1 MSDIVVTGAGSGI
14 GAAVTRR
21 LLAAGHRVVAIVRSP
36 ARAEAIAASSVV
48 PLVVDLAGD
57 EVASRLRAALAE
69 AGLAA
74 APLRGLVHCAGAP
87 SLAPLETASRED
99 LRASLQLHA
108 LALVELAQVLL
119 PALRRGHGRIVA
131 IGSVGGRVAT
141 PLMGAYG
148 ASKFALVALTTALR
162 HELHGQGIAVS
173 LVEPGVV
180 DTPMLPAGAALFD
193 RARAALPTEAT
204 QYTAAIDRAAVTYR
218 RAIARPTPADRV
230 ARAVEHALFARRP
243 RPRYLVGAD
252 AHIAAALQWLLPVR
266 AFEWLVRR
274 L

>member
-1 MSDIVVTGAGSGI
+1 VAP
-14 GAAVTRR
+14 
-21 LLAAGHRVVAIVRSP
+21 RV
-36 ARAEAIAASSVV
+36 
-48 PLVVDLAGD
+48 
-57 EVASRLRAALAE
+57 RAALA
-69 AGLAA
+69 AARLDA

-87 SLAPLETASRED
+87 SLAPLETVARES
-99 LRASLQLHA
+99 LRAALQLHA
-108 LALVELAQVLL
+108 FALVDLAQALL
-119 PALRRGHGRIVA
+119 PALRTGGGRIVA

-141 PLMGAYG
+141 PLLGAYG

-193 RARAALPTEAT
+193 SARTALPAEAT
-204 QYTAAIDRAAVTYR
+204 RYLPAIDRAAATYR
-218 RAIARPTPADRV
+218 RAIARPSPAERV
-230 ARAVEHALFARRP
+230 ARAVEHALFARHP
-243 RPRYLVGAD
+243 RPRYLVGVD
-252 AHIAAALQWLLPVR
+252 AHVAAALQWLLPVR